1 MAMASSQA
9 KETDSGRA
17 YFAGL
22 PPAGGSGRPAICA
35 LRQAGHQQPV
45 AVLPVNGTGM
55 GTAGGSAMHQHGP
68 LAAGS
73 VWPQLK
79 GAPQSVQRLIDTG
92 ELTTVWHT
100 PAGREAGV
108 TGGKKAGWRTYRA
121 RL

>member
-17 YFAGL
+17 YFAGT

-35 LRQAGHQQPV
+35 LRQSGHQQPV
-45 AVLPVNGTGM
+45 AVPPVSGAGTGM

-79 GAPQSVQRLIDTG
+79 VAPQSVQRLIDTG

-108 TGGKKAGWRTYRA
+108 TGGKKAG
-121 RL
+121 

>member
-17 YFAGL
+17 YFAGV
-22 PPAGGSGRPAICA
+22 PTAGGSGRPAICA

-45 AVLPVNGTGM
+45 AVLPVSGT
-55 GTAGGSAMHQHGP
+55 GTAGGRAMHQHGP

-79 GAPQSVQRLIDTG
+79 GAPQSVQRLMNTG
-92 ELTTVWHT
+92 ELTTV
-100 PAGREAGV
+100 
-108 TGGKKAGWRTYRA
+108 
-121 RL
+121 

>member
-17 YFAGL
+17 YFAGT

-35 LRQAGHQQPV
+35 RRQAGHQQPV
-45 AVLPVNGTGM
+45 AVAVALLPGSGT
-55 GTAGGSAMHQHGP
+55 GTAGGRAMHQHGP

-79 GAPQSVQRLIDTG
+79 GAPQSVQRLMDTG
-92 ELTTVWHT
+92 ELTTV
-100 PAGREAGV
+100 
-108 TGGKKAGWRTYRA
+108 
-121 RL
+121 